1 MMLQRA
7 EGEMVTA
14 SMPGTANRP
23 GIRST
28 STRQPGIDGSASRC
42 RVGEVRQQRRG
53 FPRRRDLEQTA
64 TDVIVIGSGA
74 TGATIAYVL
83 AHNGI
88 RVTCIDLDARGAG
101 VTASA
106 FGWICTTHN
115 RIGSEL
121 HREAIA
127 DFRALDA
134 NLGGALSISWA
145 GSLTWFQAPEHT
157 ESYLRRQQG
166 LGLPTE
172 AVDAEDFGRLE
183 PSLRRRPEIAA
194 YAPQEGAVAPGRM
207 RRTLLAAARDNGVR
221 LVEAPVSEIAVGI
234 DGRAQVF
241 SDAGVFNARYVVL
254 ANELGAPRLAA
265 QVGTVLEVESSPAI
279 RYTFRATAPLS
290 RRVLS
295 GPDYEIR
302 PWHRGTYLGAA
313 DYVTSEGPHRPVIR
327 VHRALDAIRRDFG
340 VRNPLQ
346 LLDFRVGYRPMPT
359 AGRPYLGALRTAPQ
373 VLVACMHAGIT
384 LAPAAARRV
393 LHHITGTAELAS
405 I

>member
-1 MMLQRA
+1 MCESAPR
-7 EGEMVTA
+7 VTA
-14 SMPGTANRP
+14 P

-28 STRQPGIDGSASRC
+28 SSREPGIDGSGRRHRA
-42 RVGEVRQQRRG
+42 GKVRQQRRD
-53 FPRRRDLEQTA
+53 FPRKRDLEQTA

-88 RVTCIDLDARGAG
+88 RVTCIDLDVRGAG

-106 FGWICTTHN
+106 FGWIGTTHTG
-115 RIGSEL
+115 IGSEL
-121 HREAIA
+121 HRDAIA
-127 DFRALDA
+127 DFRALAAD
-134 NLGGALSISWA
+134 LGGALSISWA

-166 LGLPTE
+166 LGLPTQ
-172 AVDAEDFGRLE
+172 AVDAEGFTRLE

-207 RRTLLAAARDNGVR
+207 RRTLLTAARDHGARV
-221 LVEAPVSEIAVGI
+221 VEAPVSEIAVGI
-234 DGRAQVF
+234 DYGAQVF

-279 RYTFRATAPLS
+279 RYTFRSTAPLS

-302 PWHRGTYLGAA
+302 PWHRGTYLGAEEYA
-313 DYVTSEGPHRPVIR
+313 ISEGPHRPVIR
-327 VHRALDAIRRDFG
+327 VHRALDAIRRDFSL
-340 VRNPLQ
+340 RNPLQ
-346 LLDFRVGYRPMPT
+346 LLDFRVGFRPMPT
-359 AGRPYLGALRTAPQ
+359 AGRPYLGALLTAPQ
-373 VLVACMHAGIT
+373 VLVACMHSGIT